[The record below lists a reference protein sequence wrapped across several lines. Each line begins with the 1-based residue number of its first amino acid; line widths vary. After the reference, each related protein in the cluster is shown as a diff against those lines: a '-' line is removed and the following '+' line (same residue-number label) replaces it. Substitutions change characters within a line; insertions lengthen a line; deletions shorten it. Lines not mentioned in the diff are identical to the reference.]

1 MHASHSSSP
10 VQIKR
15 ARIEIIPLIDI
26 MFFLLA
32 AFMLVSL
39 TMINMKG
46 IDVNLP
52 TATSAQPN
60 EKPDFTMVSIDAL
73 MDIYFDKDKV
83 SREDVLP
90 KFQALYNTNH
100 NARVFIRADKDATY
114 ETVVYVLD
122 KARTAGIQKVGLE
135 IKAYESGAG
144 SGAKVSGSQTG
155 PATPTKAPLTPAGP
169 TSSGH

>member
-1 MHASHSSSP
+1 MHSSSHSSSP
-10 VQIKR
+10 VPIKK

-32 AFMLVSL
+32 SFMLVSL

-60 EKPDFTMVSIDAL
+60 SKPDFTIVSIDAL
-73 MDIYFDKDKV
+73 MDIYFEKEKV
-83 SREDVLP
+83 ERENVLSR
-90 KFQALYNTNH
+90 FQALYDKNH
-100 NARVFIRADKDATY
+100 DVRIFIRADKDTTY

-135 IKAYESGAG
+135 IKAYESAVALP
-144 SGAKVSGSQTG
+144 SETG
-155 PATPTKAPLTPAGP
+155 TPAAP
-169 TSSGH
+169 KVPAPPPASASQ

>member
-1 MHASHSSSP
+1 MHASSHSSSP
-10 VQIKR
+10 VPIKK

-32 AFMLVSL
+32 SFMLVSL

-60 EKPDFTMVSIDAL
+60 SKPDFIMVSIDAL
-73 MDIYFDKDKV
+73 MDIYFEKEKTPK
-83 SREDVLP
+83 ENVLP
-90 KFQALYNTNH
+90 KFQALYDKNH
-100 NARVFIRADKDATY
+100 DVRIFIRADKDATY

-122 KARTAGIQKVGLE
+122 KARAAGIQKVGLE
-135 IKAYESGAG
+135 IKAYDSSAAAPNTSGA
-144 SGAKVSGSQTG
+144 
-155 PATPTKAPLTPAGP
+155 PAGP
-169 TSSGH
+169 GVPKPPPSPTPASH

>member
-1 MHASHSSSP
+1 MRGSSHSSSP
-10 VQIKR
+10 VPIKK

-32 AFMLVSL
+32 SFMLVSL

-60 EKPDFTMVSIDAL
+60 SKPDFTMVSIDAL
-73 MDIYFDKDKV
+73 MDIYFEKEKV
-83 SREDVLP
+83 ARESVLSR
-90 KFQALYNTNH
+90 FQALYEKNH
-100 NARVFIRADKDATY
+100 EVRVFIRADKDTTY

-122 KARTAGIQKVGLE
+122 KARAAGIQKVGLE
-135 IKAYESGAG
+135 IKAYESTA
-144 SGAKVSGSQTG
+144 VLPDQTG
-155 PATPTKAPLTPAGP
+155 TPAAP
-169 TSSGH
+169 KVPVPLPAS

>member
-1 MHASHSSSP
+1 MRGSSHSSSP
-10 VQIKR
+10 VPIKK

-32 AFMLVSL
+32 SFMLVSL

-60 EKPDFTMVSIDAL
+60 SKPDFTMVSIDAL
-73 MDIYFDKDKV
+73 MDIYFEKEKV
-83 SREDVLP
+83 ARENVLSR
-90 KFQALYNTNH
+90 FQALYEKNH
-100 NARVFIRADKDATY
+100 DVRVFIRADKDTTY

-122 KARTAGIQKVGLE
+122 KARAAGIQKVGLE
-135 IKAYESGAG
+135 IKAYESTALLPD
-144 SGAKVSGSQTG
+144 QTG
-155 PATPTKAPLTPAGP
+155 TPAAP
-169 TSSGH
+169 KVPVPLPVPASH

>member
-1 MHASHSSSP
+1 MHISHSNSP

-32 AFMLVSL
+32 SFMLVSL

-52 TATSAQPN
+52 TATSSQPN
-60 EKPDFTMVSIDAL
+60 NKPDFTMVSIDAL
-73 MDIYFDKDKV
+73 MDIYFEKEKVPKD
-83 SREDVLP
+83 DVLP
-90 KFQALYNTNH
+90 RLQKLYDANH
-100 NARVFIRADKDATY
+100 DVRVFIRADKDATY
-114 ETVVYVLD
+114 ETVVFVLD

-135 IKAYESGAG
+135 IKAYD
-144 SGAKVSGSQTG
+144 SGSAD
-155 PATPTKAPLTPAGP
+155 PSKSSPAGP
-169 TSSGH
+169 AAPPPAPASH

>member
-1 MHASHSSSP
+1 MHGSRHSSSP
-10 VQIKR
+10 VPIKR

-32 AFMLVSL
+32 SFMLVSL

-60 EKPDFTMVSIDAL
+60 SKPDFTMVSIDAL
-73 MDIYFDKDKV
+73 MDIYFEKEKV
-83 SREDVLP
+83 PKEEVLP
-90 KFQALYNTNH
+90 RFQALYEKNH
-100 NARVFIRADKDATY
+100 DVRIFIRADKDATY
-114 ETVVYVLD
+114 ESVVYVLD

-135 IKAYESGAG
+135 IRAYESAG
-144 SGAKVSGSQTG
+144 TAANASGAQPTPEAPDASAPSPAPVS
-155 PATPTKAPLTPAGP
+155 
-169 TSSGH
+169 H

>member
-1 MHASHSSSP
+1 MHISHSSSP
-10 VQIKR
+10 VPIKR

-32 AFMLVSL
+32 SFMLVSL

-52 TATSAQPN
+52 TATSSQPN
-60 EKPDFTMVSIDAL
+60 SKPDFTMVSIDAL
-73 MDIYFDKDKV
+73 MDIYFEKEKV
-83 SREDVLP
+83 PKEDVLP
-90 KFQALYNTNH
+90 RLQKLYDANH
-100 NARVFIRADKDATY
+100 DVRVFIRADKDATY

-135 IKAYESGAG
+135 IKAYDSGTD
-144 SGAKVSGSQTG
+144 STKS
-155 PATPTKAPLTPAGP
+155 PAAPAAPTAPAA
-169 TSSGH
+169 H

>member
-1 MHASHSSSP
+1 MRNSSP
-10 VQIKR
+10 VPIKR

-60 EKPDFTMVSIDAL
+60 NRADFMMVSVDAL
-73 MDIYFDKDKV
+73 MDVYFEKEKV
-83 SREDVLP
+83 AKEDVLP
-90 KFQALYNTNH
+90 RFQKLYEANH
-100 NARVFIRADKDATY
+100 DVRVFIRADKDATY
-114 ETVVYVLD
+114 ESVVFVLD

-135 IKAYESGAG
+135 IKAYDSGAA
-144 SGAKVSGSQTG
+144 SATKPVA
-155 PATPTKAPLTPAGP
+155 PAAPPAP
-169 TSSGH
+169 ASH

>member
-1 MHASHSSSP
+1 MHISHSNSP

-32 AFMLVSL
+32 SFMLVSL

-52 TATSAQPN
+52 TATSSQPN
-60 EKPDFTMVSIDAL
+60 NTPDFTMVSIDAL
-73 MDIYFDKDKV
+73 MDIYFEKEKV
-83 SREDVLP
+83 PKEDVLARLQ
-90 KFQALYNTNH
+90 KLYDANH
-100 NARVFIRADKDATY
+100 DVRVFIRADKDATY
-114 ETVVYVLD
+114 EAVVYVLD

-135 IKAYESGAG
+135 IKAYDSGTDSTKSPA
-144 SGAKVSGSQTG
+144 APAAPTA
-155 PATPTKAPLTPAGP
+155 PAT
-169 TSSGH
+169 H

>member
-1 MHASHSSSP
+1 MHISHSNSP

-32 AFMLVSL
+32 SFMLVSL

-52 TATSAQPN
+52 TATSSQPN
-60 EKPDFTMVSIDAL
+60 NKPDFTMVSIDAL
-73 MDIYFDKDKV
+73 MDIYFEKEKVPKD
-83 SREDVLP
+83 DVLP
-90 KFQALYNTNH
+90 RLQKLYDANH
-100 NARVFIRADKDATY
+100 DVRVFIRADKDATY
-114 ETVVYVLD
+114 ETVVFALD

-135 IKAYESGAG
+135 IKAFD
-144 SGAKVSGSQTG
+144 SGSDSS
-155 PATPTKAPLTPAGP
+155 KSSPAGP
-169 TSSGH
+169 AAPPPAPASH

>member
-1 MHASHSSSP
+1 MRGRHSSSP
-10 VQIKR
+10 VPIKR

-52 TATSAQPN
+52 TATSAQAN
-60 EKPDFTMVSIDAL
+60 NLPDFTIVSIDAL
-73 MDIYFDKDKV
+73 MDIYFEKEKV
-83 SREDVLP
+83 AKEDVLP
-90 KFQALYNTNH
+90 RLQKLYDSNH
-100 NARVFIRADKDATY
+100 NVRVFIRADKDATY
-114 ETVVYVLD
+114 ENVVFVLD

-135 IKAYESGAG
+135 IKAYDFS
-144 SGAKVSGSQTG
+144 SGSVSNSTPSPS
-155 PATPTKAPLTPAGP
+155 PAEPAVSPAPA
-169 TSSGH
+169 SH

>member
-1 MHASHSSSP
+1 MRGRHSSSP
-10 VQIKR
+10 VPIKR

-52 TATSAQPN
+52 TATSAQAN
-60 EKPDFTMVSIDAL
+60 NLPDFTIVSIDAL
-73 MDIYFDKDKV
+73 LDIYFEKEKV
-83 SREDVLP
+83 AKEDVLP
-90 KFQALYNTNH
+90 RLQKLYDANH
-100 NARVFIRADKDATY
+100 NIRIFVRADKDATY
-114 ETVVYVLD
+114 ENVVFVLD

-135 IKAYESGAG
+135 IKAYDSSSRA
-144 SGAKVSGSQTG
+144 VSTPS
-155 PATPTKAPLTPAGP
+155 PAEPVVSPAPA
-169 TSSGH
+169 SH

>member
-1 MHASHSSSP
+1 MQISSHGSSP
-10 VQIKR
+10 VRIKR

-32 AFMLVSL
+32 SFMLVSL

-60 EKPDFTMVSIDAL
+60 SKPDFTIVSIDAL
-73 MDIYFDKDKV
+73 MDIYFEKEKV
-83 SREDVLP
+83 AREDLLP
-90 KFQALYNTNH
+90 RFQALYEKNH
-100 NARVFIRADKDATY
+100 DVRIFIRADKDATY

-122 KARTAGIQKVGLE
+122 KARAAGIQKVGLE
-135 IKAYESGAG
+135 IKAYESAASLPAG
-144 SGAKVSGSQTG
+144 
-155 PATPTKAPLTPAGP
+155 TPAGEAPKTSVSP
-169 TSSGH
+169 TVSESH

>member
-1 MHASHSSSP
+1 MHISHSSSP
-10 VQIKR
+10 VPIKR

-32 AFMLVSL
+32 SFMLVSL

-52 TATSAQPN
+52 TATSSQPN
-60 EKPDFTMVSIDAL
+60 SKPDFTMVSIDAL
-73 MDIYFDKDKV
+73 MDIYFEKEKV
-83 SREDVLP
+83 PKEDVLP
-90 KFQALYNTNH
+90 RLQKLYDANH
-100 NARVFIRADKDATY
+100 DVRVFIRADKDATY

-135 IKAYESGAG
+135 IKAYDSGIDSTKSPA
-144 SGAKVSGSQTG
+144 APAAPTA
-155 PATPTKAPLTPAGP
+155 PAT
-169 TSSGH
+169 H

>member
-1 MHASHSSSP
+1 MRISSHHSSP
-10 VQIKR
+10 VPIKR

-52 TATSAQPN
+52 TATSSQPN
-60 EKPDFTMVSIDAL
+60 SRPDFNMVSIDAL
-73 MDIYFDKDKV
+73 MDIYFEKEKV
-83 SREDVLP
+83 PKEEVLSRFQQLYQSNHDV
-90 KFQALYNTNH
+90 
-100 NARVFIRADKDATY
+100 RIFIRADKDATY
-114 ETVVYVLD
+114 ETVVFVLD

-135 IKAYESGAG
+135 IKAYDSRAA
-144 SGAKVSGSQTG
+144 S
-155 PATPTKAPLTPAGP
+155 PA
-169 TSSGH
+169 SR